1 MAALILRRLATAAVL
16 MLGAAV
22 VSFGMLYLAPGSPA
36 EAIIRTQTTRDA
48 TAQEIASFDERHD
61 LDATLPDLALQWLR
75 RLGLGD
81 LGDSLRTGEPVLAEF
96 TDRFPATL
104 ELAAAAM
111 LIAVALAV
119 PLGVLSAY
127 WHGSVLDHVCRV
139 LALLAICVP
148 GFWMGLML
156 ILTFCVGL
164 GWLPCFG
171 RGGAAHLALPAL
183 TLGAGIGA
191 VLTRLLRASMLEV
204 LGANY
209 VRTARAKGLRE
220 RAVLVRHAL
229 RNASVPVVTIMGL
242 EVGHLLTGTVI
253 VETVFGWPG
262 VGQYFVQAI
271 SARDYPVVRGFVL
284 AFALVFVLANL
295 AVDIGCA
302 YLDPR
307 ARHAP
312 G

>member
-1 MAALILRRLATAAVL
+1 VAALVLRRLATAVVL
-16 MLGAAV
+16 MLGAAI

-36 EAIIRTQTTRDA
+36 EAIIRTQTARDA
-48 TAQEIASFDERHD
+48 TAEEIAAFDERHG
-61 LDATLPDLALQWLR
+61 LNATLSELMLGWLR
-75 RLGLGD
+75 RLGLGE
-81 LGDSLRTGEPVLAEF
+81 LGDSLRTGEPVVVEF
-96 TDRFPATL
+96 TDRFPATV
-104 ELAAAAM
+104 ELASVAI
-111 LIAVALAV
+111 LIAVALAI
-119 PLGVLSAY
+119 PLGVLSA
-127 WHGSVLDHVCRV
+127 HRQGSVLDHTSRV

-148 GFWMGLML
+148 GFWLGLML

-171 RGGAAHLALPAL
+171 RGGAAHLVLPAI
-183 TLGAGIGA
+183 TLGAGIAA

-220 RAVLVRHAL
+220 QAVLVKHAL
-229 RNASVPVVTIMGL
+229 RNALIPVVTIMGL

-284 AFALVFVLANL
+284 AFALIFVVANL
-295 AVDIGCA
+295 AADVGCA
-302 YLDPR
+302 WLDPR
-307 ARHAP
+307 TRHAR